1 MKNNEDIYI
10 LGISCFYHDSAA
22 ALLKNGEIIAA
33 AQEER
38 FTRKKHDDDFPEN
51 AIKYCLSFAGI
62 TKEDLNSIAY
72 YEKPL
77 TKFERLLKTYIRTWP
92 RSYVSFLKAMSTWL
106 GKKLW
111 IPSIIRK
118 EFPNKDIYYIEH
130 HLSHAA
136 SSFFSSPYDN
146 AAILTLD
153 GVGEFAT
160 ATYGTG
166 EGNNIKILKEIHFP
180 HSLGLLY
187 SAFTY
192 YLGFKVNSAEYKVM
206 GLAPYGEP
214 KYMDEVY
221 KLIDVKEDGSFK
233 LNMKYFSYEHG
244 LKMTNRSFDKLFGAP
259 AKKPETKLT
268 QRDFDI
274 ARSLQQVLEEIIL
287 KITTHI
293 KKETG
298 KENLCMAGGVA
309 LNCVA
314 NGRILRDSPFKNV
327 FIQPAAGDAG
337 SAVGAALYT
346 YRKIL
351 KKDKKYSMKDVY
363 LGPEFTEQEI
373 RELLSKY
380 SIKHKNLDDEAL
392 FDEISDHIINQCVV
406 GWFQGRMEYGPRAL
420 GNRSI
425 IADARNKENWQ
436 RVNLKIKFR
445 ESFRPFAP
453 TVIKEDLQKY
463 FDIDVETPY
472 MLLTAQVKE
481 KTIPAITHVDNSA
494 RIQSVSQEE
503 NKRYHSLISRFR
515 DKTNTGVVINTS
527 FNVRGEPIV
536 CTPED
541 ALKCFLR
548 TDMDVLVLQNY
559 VINKKDIKLDEI
571 KKNLDFEQ
579 KFEKD

>member
-1 MKNNEDIYI
+1 MNNDIYI

-38 FTRKKHDDDFPEN
+38 FTRKKHDDSFPKN
-51 AIKYCLSFAGI
+51 AIEFCLSHAGI
-62 TKEDLNSIAY
+62 TKDDLHSIAY
-72 YEKPL
+72 YEKPFI
-77 TKFERLLKTYIRTWP
+77 KFERLLKTYIKTWP
-92 RSYVSFLKAMSTWL
+92 RSYISFLKAMSVWL
-106 GKKLW
+106 KQKLW

-118 EFPNKDIYYIEH
+118 ELDYEGDVYYIEH

-136 SSFFSSPYDN
+136 SSFFASPYDD

-160 ATYGTG
+160 ATYGVG
-166 EGNNIKILKEIHFP
+166 EGNDIKILKEIHFP

-214 KYMDEVY
+214 KFIDEVY

-244 LKMTNRSFDKLFGAP
+244 LTMTSGNFNNLFGSP
-259 AKKPETKLT
+259 PRKPETKLT

-274 ARSLQQVLEEIIL
+274 ARSLQYVLEEIVL
-287 KITTHI
+287 KITGHI

-314 NGRILRDSPFKNV
+314 NGRILRESPFKGIY
-327 FIQPAAGDAG
+327 IQPAAGDAG
-337 SAVGAALYT
+337 GAVGAALFT
-346 YRKIL
+346 YRKVL
-351 KKDKKYSMKDVY
+351 KCSEKYQMKNVY
-363 LGPEFTEQEI
+363 LGPGYKDLQIEG
-373 RELLSKY
+373 LLE
-380 SIKHKNLDDEAL
+380 KHGIAFKKLDDTVL
-392 FDEISDHIINQCVV
+392 FDKVSDLINSQKVI

-463 FDIDVETPY
+463 FDIETDTPF
-472 MLLTAQVKE
+472 MLLTAQVKQ
-481 KTIPAITHVDNSA
+481 KDIPAVTHVDNSA
-494 RIQSVSQEE
+494 RIQSVSKDE
-503 NKRYHSLISRFR
+503 NERYHRLISKFKE
-515 DKTNTGVVINTS
+515 KTDTGVIINTS

-548 TDMDVLVLQNY
+548 TDMDILVLHNY
-559 VINKKDIKLDEI
+559 LIDKKEIDLNKIRQT
-571 KKNLDFEQ
+571 LDFEQ